1 MSDTPEITIIRSHRK
16 TIALHVLPDGTVE
29 IKAPFLMPKFFINR
43 FIEKNKEW
51 IDKRTK
57 HIQQKLA
64 LQKTYNEGEK
74 FLYLGEEYILK
85 IGNYTSIGAKNG
97 EFLFPQAL
105 LFRIKKEIES
115 WYITQAKEII
125 TTETKR
131 YALEMKTSFTSLTFS
146 DTKSQWGR
154 CTHDNRLQF
163 SWRLVMTP
171 LLVLR
176 YVVVHELAHTFEKNH
191 SYLFWS
197 KVRSVNPSY
206 KQQIKWLK
214 EHGNTLVS

>member
-1 MSDTPEITIIRSHRK
+1 MADTPTITIIRSKRS
-16 TIALHVLPDGTVE
+16 TVALHVLPDGSLEV
-29 IKAPFLMPKFFINR
+29 KAPMLMPKFFINR

-51 IDKRTK
+51 IQKRTALV
-57 HIQQKLA
+57 QQKKA
-64 LQKTYNEGEK
+64 LEKIYKDGEA
-74 FLYLGEEYILK
+74 FLYLGETYPLVLRNVSRIEIAEGK
-85 IGNYTSIGAKNG
+85 
-97 EFLFPQAL
+97 LFYPQAIK
-105 LFRIKKEIES
+105 FRIKKEIEQ
-115 WYITQAKEII
+115 WYIAQAKEII
-125 TTETKR
+125 TREVKR
-131 YALEMKTSFTSLTFS
+131 YAKEMNTTYTDLTFS

-214 EHGNTLVS
+214 ENGNTLVV